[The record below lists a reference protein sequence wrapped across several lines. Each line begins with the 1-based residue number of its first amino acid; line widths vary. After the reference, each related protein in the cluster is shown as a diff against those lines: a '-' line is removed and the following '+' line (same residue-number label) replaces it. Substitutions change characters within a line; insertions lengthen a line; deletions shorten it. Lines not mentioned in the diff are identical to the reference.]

1 MHSLVGCF
9 PVDNNIEE
17 NTSQDN
23 IDGSKYYRIEIKLSQ
38 IYKRVFYVKSQEEYN
53 LWLRRI

>member
-38 IYKRVFYVKSQEEYN
+38 IYKRVFYV
-53 LWLRRI
+53 